1 MPTTED
7 TIPYS
12 HTVPR
17 DRPAPRSPATLS
29 VAETAE
35 LLGVAEKAVR
45 TAITR
50 RQIQA
55 VWIGRYVRVL
65 RAPLLEML
73 GLPPDYETPRKPD
86 PDDDEE

>member
-1 MPTTED
+1 MPAAQD

-12 HTVPR
+12 HTVPSNNPAQ
-17 DRPAPRSPATLS
+17 RPPATLS

-45 TAITR
+45 SAISK

-55 VWIGRYVRVL
+55 IWVGRYVRVL

-86 PDDDEE
+86 ADEDDE